1 MLNHSKHKSCLT
13 LILVTQTRPQSS
25 RENLIGVKYKKR
37 PITICS
43 METLFLVPSKHN
55 NNTNNIQPMI
65 QSESKHFKGHR
76 IPNGGHSKCNETSNT
91 SNESI
96 ESLKMI
102 SNGNLEKFLI
112 RTQSE
117 DSSPKY
123 CCKLEVKFV
132 W

>member
-1 MLNHSKHKSCLT
+1 
-13 LILVTQTRPQSS
+13 
-25 RENLIGVKYKKR
+25 
-37 PITICS
+37 
-43 METLFLVPSKHN
+43 METLFVVPSKQNNN
-55 NNTNNIQPMI
+55 NNTNNIQTTI

-76 IPNGGHSKCNETSNT
+76 IPDGNHYKCNETFNP

-102 SNGNLEKFLI
+102 SNENLEKFLI